1 VTRTARADEFVALP
15 AELEEIRKA
24 AIMGLD
30 AGIVAMLD
38 PKRLE
43 QVQSDPEVRDAM
55 EQYMAAT
62 ARLSRV
68 LGLDTSIDGLL
79 DDQEDA

>member
-1 VTRTARADEFVALP
+1 MTRTAKADEFVALP
-15 AELEEIRKA
+15 TELEELRRA
-24 AIMGLD
+24 AITGLD
-30 AGIVAMLD
+30 GGIAAMLD
-38 PKRLE
+38 PKRRE
-43 QVQSDPEVRDAM
+43 QVATDPEVRDAM

-68 LGLDTSIDGLL
+68 LGLDTTIDGLL